1 MSDLKRRK
9 FIKSSMLTAAGLSL
23 GIKEEDTTNKVT
35 KPLFD
40 ISLAEWSLQRSLFS
54 GKIDHLD
61 FPVLARQHGIAAV
74 EYVNQFFMDKA
85 KDKAYLRE
93 MKHRADSEGVRSL
106 LIMCDLEGALGD
118 PDKTKRLQTVDNH
131 KKWVDAAKY
140 LGCHSIRVNGFSGG
154 SWGSAPDD
162 FEESMKLVADGL
174 QLLCTY
180 ANQFDINVLIENHGG
195 NSSNAKWL
203 MGVMKQANHPRAGTL
218 PDFGNFR
225 IYKNKET
232 GAITSYDAYR
242 GVEELMPLAKGVS
255 VKTTAWDDMGNQS
268 ALDYDKMMT
277 IVLDAGYR
285 GYCGIEHGEKDRE
298 WESIVEVKGKLL
310 ECRDRLMVKY
320 ME

>member
-1 MSDLKRRK
+1 MKDLKRRK
-9 FIKSSMLTAAGLSL
+9 FIKSSVIAAAGLGL
-23 GIKEEDTTNKVT
+23 GVKEEATTSKSNKQ
-35 KPLFD
+35 LFD
-40 ISLAEWSLQRSLFS
+40 ISLAEWSLNRSLFK
-54 GKIDHLD
+54 GKMDHLD
-61 FPVLARQHGIAAV
+61 FPVLSRQHGIAAV

-118 PDKTKRLQTVDNH
+118 PDKTKRIQTVENH

-154 SWGSAPDD
+154 SWGSKPDD
-162 FEESMKLVADGL
+162 FEESMHLVADGL
-174 QLLCTY
+174 HLLCEY
-180 ANQFDINVLIENHGG
+180 ADQFDINVLIENHGG

-225 IYKNKET
+225 IYKDKET
-232 GAITSYDAYR
+232 GAITSYDTYR
-242 GVEELMPLAKGVS
+242 GMKELLPLAKGVS
-255 VKTTAWDDMGNQS
+255 VKPIAWDDNGNES
-268 ALDYDKMMT
+268 PIDYDKVLG
-277 IVLDAGYR
+277 IVLDSGFR
-285 GYCGIEHGEKDRE
+285 GYCGIEHGEEGRE
-298 WESIVEVKGKLL
+298 WESILEVKRKLL
-310 ECRDRLMVKY
+310 ESRDRLMATY